1 MILLGVWLSRS
12 LCHCATAAAF
22 TTAQAF
28 HVGSDWRVRVEAET
42 NKIGAGQTSF
52 MPTIPDHY
60 PTSLTQRG
68 HHPYIGPRACGIGW
82 PAINREGAP
91 LVIGYVLGRS
101 RRLVHVEHV
110 RRWLGKVCSAGAR
123 RGATALR
130 LHRGFLQSFRVGS
143 QKGRQFA
150 ASGIVLA
157 QEAFETE
164 NRVRLGYAL
173 R

>member
-1 MILLGVWLSRS
+1 M
-12 LCHCATAAAF
+12 
-22 TTAQAF
+22 
-28 HVGSDWRVRVEAET
+28 
-42 NKIGAGQTSF
+42 
-52 MPTIPDHY
+52 
-60 PTSLTQRG
+60 
-68 HHPYIGPRACGIGW
+68 
-82 PAINREGAP
+82 
-91 LVIGYVLGRS
+91 IGYVLGRS

-123 RGATALR
+123 RGATALK
-130 LHRGFLQSFRVGS
+130 LHRGFLQSLRVGS
-143 QKGRQFA
+143 QKGRQFP